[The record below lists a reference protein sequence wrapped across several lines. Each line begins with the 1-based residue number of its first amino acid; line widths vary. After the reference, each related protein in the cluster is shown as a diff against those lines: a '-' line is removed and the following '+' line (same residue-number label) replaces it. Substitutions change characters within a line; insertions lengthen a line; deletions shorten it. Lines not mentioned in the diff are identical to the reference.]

1 VKFKVLVETYEK
13 IENTT
18 KRLEMTSYLVDL
30 LRKTPY
36 SIIDKVVYLLRGK
49 IYPDFVEI
57 ELGMAEKLAIKAI
70 SIASGFR
77 ESEIEK
83 EIRKEGDI
91 GKATEELMKKRSK
104 PLFLKTN

>member
-13 IENTT
+13 IESTT

-30 LRKTPY
+30 LRKTPDN
-36 SIIDKVVYLLRGK
+36 IIDKVVYLLQGK
-49 IYPDFVEI
+49 IYPAFIGI
-57 ELGMAEKLAIKAI
+57 ELGMAEKLAIRAI
-70 SIASGFR
+70 SVASGFR
-77 ESEIEK
+77 EGEIEK

-104 PLFLKTN
+104 PLFLKKN